1 MEIKNDHGD
10 QCVHASGS
18 SEGESHWVMS
28 AGGELVTQPV
38 VVVTGHTHKQKE
50 KAKSFPCC

>member
-28 AGGELVTQPV
+28 AGGGLVTQPV
-38 VVVTGHTHKQKE
+38 VVVTGHTPKQRE
-50 KAKSFPCC
+50 NAKSFPCC